1 MPYNTITA
9 GTGIIVRQTG
19 VDSAQVALDPS
30 IQSAIDAIRAE
41 IAEEGPDFQAQID
54 ALETAIARIRRGI
67 ENAASSPDTDSIP
80 AGLIAMW
87 SGLLSAIPTGWALC
101 DGLNGTPDLRSK
113 FIKGSAAGID
123 PGVTGGSNT
132 HTHDD
137 HNYTPDGTVSQPTFT
152 GTPNATSSD
161 SAGTPAGTVS
171 APTFTGT
178 PGATSSDSAGTPSGT
193 CSGGAVDAHSGT
205 AVADHAS
212 HTHAVTSNVSV
223 DTHAAHTHSVTSN
236 VSVDNHASH
245 THTYTEVPNHVHVQ
259 NMQSAQTGPLLGW
272 AAGDA
277 STNTPVATGYS
288 TANPTGGVAT
298 GTTAGPSATLTH
310 TANNPA
316 VTSGNPSASLT
327 HTVNNPAVTSAGP
340 SITLTHS
347 VTQPSNHVFTQP
359 TFAGN
364 ALAAHDHDFTPAG
377 TNSAPSF
384 TGAAL
389 AAHDHDF
396 TPTGTVSQPTFTGVL
411 DALAH
416 SVANNEPVFYSLAFI
431 MKL

>member
-1 MPYNTITA
+1 M
-9 GTGIIVRQTG
+9 VRQTG
-19 VDSAQVALDPS
+19 VDSAQISIDEAIPAAIASLQSTVAEP
-30 IQSAIDAIRAE
+30 
-41 IAEEGPDFQAQID
+41 GPDFQGQID
-54 ALETAIARIRRGI
+54 ALEEDITRNRRSIAALTQQVA
-67 ENAASSPDTDSIP
+67 NNPTSIP

-87 SGLLSAIPTGWALC
+87 SGLLSAIPSGWALC

-193 CSGGAVDAHSGT
+193 NSGGAVDAHSGT

-212 HTHAVTSNVSV
+212 HTHSVTSNVSV
-223 DTHAAHTHSVTSN
+223 DT
-236 VSVDNHASH
+236 HASH

-259 NMQSAQTGPLLGW
+259 TTNNATTGATGAGVG
-272 AAGDA
+272 AAVDA
-277 STNTPVATGYS
+277 STSGGPTTCWFS
-288 TANPTGGVAT
+288 TLTNTGGVAT
-298 GTTAGPSATLTH
+298 GTTAGPSAALTH
-310 TANNPA
+310 TA
-316 VTSGNPSASLT
+316 
-327 HTVNNPAVTSAGP
+327 NNPAVTSAGP

-364 ALAAHDHDFTPAG
+364 ALAAHDHDFTPVG

-384 TGAAL
+384 TGSAL
-389 AAHDHDF
+389 AAHDHDY
-396 TPTGTVSQPTFTGVL
+396 TPAGTVSQPTFTGVL
-411 DALAH
+411 DPLAH

-431 MKL
+431 QKL